1 MKNSTVVCR
10 MERWLKSY
18 SSCVLFSSRMTVD
31 GSYDRLSGFQKVCII
46 DFEHREIQS
55 NHLIT

>member
-18 SSCVLFSSRMTVD
+18 SSCVLFSSRMPVD
-31 GSYDRLSGFQKVCII
+31 GSYDRLSGFQK
-46 DFEHREIQS
+46 S
-55 NHLIT
+55 MYY